1 MADNINV
8 FKLYKEKDC
17 STITHACSPKGRTND
32 KCERRHAFEET
43 RKLSARCQFWNVFI
57 FKILLFVSTKIFLLT
72 SWNKNGVLYWISMK
86 RLRWGRR
93 RQFQYIFQL
102 SSQPFITQ

>member
-32 KCERRHAFEET
+32 KCELGTHLKRHENC
-43 RKLSARCQFWNVFI
+43 LQG
-57 FKILLFVSTKIFLLT
+57 VSFGTFLYLKFCYLFLLRFF
-72 SWNKNGVLYWISMK
+72 Y
-86 RLRWGRR
+86 
-93 RQFQYIFQL
+93 
-102 SSQPFITQ
+102 